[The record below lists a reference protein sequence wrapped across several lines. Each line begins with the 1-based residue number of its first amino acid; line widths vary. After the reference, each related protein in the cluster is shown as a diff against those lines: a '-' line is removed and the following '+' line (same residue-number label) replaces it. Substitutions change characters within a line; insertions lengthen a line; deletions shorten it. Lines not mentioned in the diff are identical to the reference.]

1 MKFLTKL
8 EWKATDIIENLV
20 KVYGETTPMKTII
33 YEWIKRFKE
42 GRESLKDDDRSGK
55 PTTSINGEN
64 VAKVQEILDQDR
76 RASLHMIARRVNI
89 SYGSVQAIVTDRLGL
104 SKFSA
109 RWVPR
114 ALRAEH
120 ITARLDDIL
129 HFLNKFD
136 ADAQDGDIA

>member
-1 MKFLTKL
+1 
-8 EWKATDIIENLV
+8 
-20 KVYGETTPMKTII
+20 MKTIN

-55 PTTSINGEN
+55 PTTTTINGEN
-64 VAKVQEILDQDR
+64 VAKVQEILDLDR
-76 RASLHMIARRVNI
+76 RASLHMIARRLNI

-114 ALRAEH
+114 ALRA
-120 ITARLDDIL
+120 
-129 HFLNKFD
+129 D
-136 ADAQDGDIA
+136 ADAQDFDIA